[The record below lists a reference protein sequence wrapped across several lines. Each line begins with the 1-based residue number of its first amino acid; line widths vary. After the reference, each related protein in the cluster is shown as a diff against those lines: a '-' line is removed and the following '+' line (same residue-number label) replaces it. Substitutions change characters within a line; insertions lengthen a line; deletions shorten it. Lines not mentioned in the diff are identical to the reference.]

1 MTGTKTNE
9 VRPGETPGVRAQT
22 SFIWVS
28 AFKVREVLNL
38 VRGKGVEEAA
48 SILSRCE
55 RGPAEAV
62 GKVLGSAVANASNNS
77 GFDPEELYVSACY
90 ADEGT
95 TFKRHRPRARGRAGK
110 IRKRTSHITVIVN
123 RLPEDR
129 LNRLRAKQ
137 ATDLASRRR
146 RVAGSRRRRGA
157 EAEPTEGAEV
167 TLEAIEETTVTPDT
181 TSPDTAPEA
190 ETPEAETTEAET
202 TETQAEEVPT
212 DTSDTAE
219 NEQPGGGEG
228 PAGPE
233 EAGLGSPAGN
243 DEETK

>member
-1 MTGTKTNE
+1 MTAAKTNE
-9 VRPGETPGVRAQT
+9 VRPGETPGIRAQT

-38 VRGKGVEEAA
+38 IRGKGVEEAA

-55 RGPAEAV
+55 RGPAEPV
-62 GKVLGSAVANASNNS
+62 GKVLRSAVANASNNS

-157 EAEPTEGAEV
+157 EAEPTTGAEV
-167 TLEAIEETTVTPDT
+167 TPEAIEETTLSPDT
-181 TSPDTAPEA
+181 ASPDTAPEA
-190 ETPEAETTEAET
+190 ETTETTT
-202 TETQAEEVPT
+202 TQAEEVPT

-219 NEQPGGGEG
+219 NDQPVGGEG

>member
-1 MTGTKTNE
+1 ML
-9 VRPGETPGVRAQT
+9 R
-22 SFIWVS
+22 
-28 AFKVREVLNL
+28 
-38 VRGKGVEEAA
+38 
-48 SILSRCE
+48 
-55 RGPAEAV
+55 
-62 GKVLGSAVANASNNS
+62 SAVANASNNA
-77 GFDPEELYVSACY
+77 GFDPDELYVSACY

-157 EAEPTEGAEV
+157 EVDPTTTEA
-167 TLEAIEETTVTPDT
+167 TPEAIEETTVTPETASDT
-181 TSPDTAPEA
+181 TASEI
-190 ETPEAETTEAET
+190 ETTT
-202 TETQAEEVPT
+202 IPQSEEVTTTP
-212 DTSDTAE
+212 DPAE
-219 NEQPGGGEG
+219 NEQPGDGEG
-228 PAGPE
+228 PAAPE

-243 DEETK
+243 EEEKK

>member
-1 MTGTKTNE
+1 MTATKTNE

-38 VRGKGVEEAA
+38 VRGKGVAEAA

-62 GKVLGSAVANASNNS
+62 GKVLRSAVANASNNS

-157 EAEPTEGAEV
+157 EAEPTTGAGV
-167 TLEAIEETTVTPDT
+167 TPEAIEETLVTPDT

-190 ETPEAETTEAET
+190 ETTETNT
-202 TETQAEEVPT
+202 TQAEEVPT
-212 DTSDTAE
+212 DTADTTITADTAE
-219 NEQPGGGEG
+219 NEQPGGGEE

-243 DEETK
+243 EEETK